1 MIISKEIYYMKIEQ
15 NKMKEQINELYSMF
29 IFLENEEITKNKKKI
44 KKKNKY
50 Y

>member
-29 IFLENEEITKNKKKI
+29 IFLENDMLIIYIFCN
-44 KKKNKY
+44 
-50 Y
+50 